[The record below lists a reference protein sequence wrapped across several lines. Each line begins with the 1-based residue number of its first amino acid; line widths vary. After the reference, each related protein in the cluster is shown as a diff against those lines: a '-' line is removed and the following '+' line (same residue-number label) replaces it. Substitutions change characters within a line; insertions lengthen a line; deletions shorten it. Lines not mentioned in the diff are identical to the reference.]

1 MNASI
6 LSDFLSGQFSGDQ
19 YAGLAIIAAIF
30 AYAVWLHVKD
40 TRDESRG
47 HK

>member
-6 LSDFLSGQFSGDQ
+6 VSDFLSGQFTGDQ

-30 AYAVWLHVKD
+30 AFGIWLHVRD

-47 HK
+47 K